1 MNYFGHVAIASWL
14 HTAPGALLGSML
26 PDFATMSGARVADAA
41 GDPEVAA
48 GIDLHHKVDAVFHQ
62 LPIVT
67 GLMRDL
73 DKILENEGCARGPR
87 RGTAHIGVELLLD
100 GVLVEDQA
108 YRAAYEAA
116 LAHAPN
122 VTWREPDDD
131 QRFAA
136 LITRLRRYGP
146 PDDLRDPMSIS
157 ERLAHVLG
165 RRPLLKPTP
174 SDQRAIETG
183 LAQHQA
189 RVTAATPTIL
199 HALRGAFEM

>member
-14 HTAPGALLGSML
+14 HTAPGALLGSMV

-41 GDPEVAA
+41 GDPDVAI
-48 GIDLHHKVDAVFHQ
+48 GIALHHQVDGIFHQ

-73 DKILENEGCARGPR
+73 DSILESEGCARGPR

-100 GVLVEDQA
+100 GVLVEDPA
-108 YRAAYEAA
+108 YRAAYAVA
-116 LAHAPN
+116 LGHDPD
-122 VTWREPDDD
+122 VTWKDDGD
-131 QRFAA
+131 PARFLA
-136 LITRLRRYGP
+136 LVTRLRRYGP
-146 PDDLRDPMSIS
+146 PEDLRDPMSIA

-165 RRPLLKPTP
+165 RRPLLRPSP
-174 SDQRAIETG
+174 SDLRAIETG
-183 LAQHQA
+183 LARHQA

-199 HALRGAFEM
+199 HALRGALGG